1 MTVHVTLE
9 LTEEQKARLEAEA
22 ARQQVSLEV
31 FMVNAAEMQIYGGSD
46 AWVGAVQEG
55 IDDIE
60 AGRTF
65 SQDEVVE
72 AIEARLRE
80 KGALPMGLRTG
91 RRPTSFNCH

>member
-31 FMVNAAEMQIYGGSD
+31 FMVNAAEMQIFGGSH
-46 AWVGAVQEG
+46 AWVAAVQEG
-55 IDDIE
+55 VEDIE

-65 SQDEVVE
+65 SQHEVVE

-80 KGALPMGLRTG
+80 KGAP
-91 RRPTSFNCH
+91 PPA

>member
-31 FMVNAAEMQIYGGSD
+31 FMVNAAEIQVFRGSD
-46 AWVGAVQEG
+46 AWIAAVQEG
-55 IDDIE
+55 IEDFE

-65 SQDEVVE
+65 SQEEVVGAVE
-72 AIEARLRE
+72 ALLRE
-80 KGALPMGLRTG
+80 KGAP
-91 RRPTSFNCH
+91 PPA